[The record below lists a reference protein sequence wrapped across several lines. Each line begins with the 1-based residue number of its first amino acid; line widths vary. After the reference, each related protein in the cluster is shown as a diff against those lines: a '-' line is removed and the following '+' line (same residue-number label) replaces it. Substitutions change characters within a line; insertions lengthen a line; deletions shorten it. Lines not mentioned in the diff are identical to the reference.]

1 MKHLKKKA
9 LKYIDQFLENI
20 GLMRLS
26 AHENFRDSCEEF
38 AKDYLRSKSGLTVGG
53 LPATIDGGIFR
64 AAPAVIGSQV
74 VLRAS
79 TFEKGMVVAPWV
91 RNAHIS
97 ECRFVS
103 PPDSP
108 SGRSAVEIYSTT
120 YPHGMNAI
128 LKGDPHQYRQE
139 EAER

>member
-9 LKYIDQFLENI
+9 LKYIDQFLESI

-53 LPATIDGGIFR
+53 LPATIDGEIFH
-64 AAPAVIGSQV
+64 ATPVVIGSWV
-74 VLRAS
+74 RFRAS
-79 TFEKGMVVAPWV
+79 VFEKGLILAPWIQNV
-91 RNAHIS
+91 HIS
-97 ECRFVS
+97 GCNFVS

-108 SGRSAVEIYSTT
+108 SGRSAVEA
-120 YPHGMNAI
+120 GMPQ
-128 LKGDPHQYRQE
+128 GGEDD
-139 EAER
+139 